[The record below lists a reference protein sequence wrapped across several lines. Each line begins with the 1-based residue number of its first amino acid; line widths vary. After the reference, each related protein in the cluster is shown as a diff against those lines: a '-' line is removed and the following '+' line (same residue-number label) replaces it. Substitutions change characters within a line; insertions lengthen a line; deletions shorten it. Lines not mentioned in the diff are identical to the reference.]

1 MMKQFLVFRSKRFSL
16 IYEKRSL
23 VIFSV
28 TFIIAL
34 LSIILSLSAGQKFIG
49 FHRVLSA
56 IFGTG
61 SGGDKLIVNT
71 IRLPRTLVA
80 FFVGTSLGLSGTVLQ
95 GVVKNPLAA
104 PNIIGITDSGSVGA
118 LIFLTLFTDPKNNA
132 LTTSIFYM
140 PVFAFAGAFLAV
152 ILVYVLAFKKG
163 VTPFRLILI
172 GIAISGAAK
181 ALASVLI
188 INGPVVFIKEAQ
200 LWITGT
206 VYGTNWTHVKLIS
219 GWFVILFIVTMIFI
233 RELNIQNLDDNI
245 ATGLGSK
252 VEKNRFVLMV
262 LSAAMSAGAVAV
274 GGGISFVGLI
284 APHISRKLTNSSFEN
299 IAPLSTLIGGIIVV
313 LSDTA
318 ARTLFFPLDLPV
330 GIFTAGIG
338 APFFIYLLIRNQRTI
353 RRGI

>member
-1 MMKQFLVFRSKRFSL
+1 MKKFLIFRRGKFSI
-16 IYEKRSL
+16 IYEKKSL
-23 VIFSV
+23 RILLI
-28 TFIIAL
+28 TILITI
-34 LSIILSLSAGQKFIG
+34 LSIILSLSVGQKFIS
-49 FHRVLSA
+49 FDRVAKAVLG
-56 IFGTG
+56 IG
-61 SGGDKLIVNT
+61 SGGDKLIINT
-71 IRLPRTLVA
+71 LRLPRTLAA
-80 FFVGTSLGLSGTVLQ
+80 FFVGTSLGLSGAVLQ

-118 LIFLTLFTDPKNNA
+118 LIFLTIFTDPKNNS

-140 PVFAFAGAFLAV
+140 PVFAFAGALIAV
-152 ILVYVLAFKKG
+152 VLVYMLAYKKG

-181 ALASVLI
+181 ALTSVLI

-206 VYGTNWTHVKLIS
+206 VYGTNWTHVKLIAS
-219 GWFVILFIVTMIFI
+219 WFTVLFILIMVFI
-233 RELNIQNLDDNI
+233 RELNLQNLEDGI
-245 ATGLGSK
+245 ATGLGGA
-252 VEKNRFVLMV
+252 VERNRFILMV
-262 LSAAMSAGAVAV
+262 LSAAMAAGAVAV
-274 GGGISFVGLI
+274 GGGIGFVGLI

-299 IAPLSTLIGGIIVV
+299 IVPISTLVGGIIVV

-338 APFFIYLLIRNQRTI
+338 APFFIYLLLKNQRKGV
-353 RRGI
+353 RV

>member
-1 MMKQFLVFRSKRFSL
+1 MSKFLVFRSKRFSF
-16 IYEKRSL
+16 IYEKKSMAIL
-23 VIFSV
+23 LMTFS
-28 TFIIAL
+28 IAI
-34 LSIILSLSAGQKFIG
+34 LSIILSLSTGQKFIG
-49 FHRVLSA
+49 FERVLSA
-56 IFGTG
+56 IFGAG
-61 SGGDKLIVNT
+61 SGGDKLIINT

-80 FFVGTSLGLSGTVLQ
+80 FFVGASLGLSGAILQ

-104 PNIIGITDSGSVGA
+104 PNIIGITDCGSVGA
-118 LIFLTLFTDPKNNA
+118 LVFLTIFTDPKNNA

-152 ILVYVLAFKKG
+152 VLVYILAFKKG

-172 GIAISGAAK
+172 GVAISGAAK
-181 ALASVLI
+181 AVTSVLI

-219 GWFVILFIVTMIFI
+219 SWFIILLIITMIFI
-233 RELNIQNLDDNI
+233 RELNIQNLDDGI
-245 ATGLGSK
+245 ASGLGSK
-252 VEKNRFVLMV
+252 VEKNRFILMI
-262 LSAAMSAGAVAV
+262 LSAALAAGAVAV

-284 APHISRKLTNSSFEN
+284 APHIGRKLTNSSFEN

-313 LSDTA
+313 LSDIA

-338 APFFIYLLIRNQRTI
+338 APFFIYMLIRNQRAI
-353 RRGI
+353 RRGY